1 MCPLLVTSTL
11 VCGGRNQTGAA
22 PLGGAARRSRVTHPL
37 TVRHS
42 GDMPDQGDEEWLWD
56 IDPTV
61 DYITQGGH
69 SAAALQFPDDLL
81 RHSTRVAAL
90 LAAKLGSRCR
100 VYVLAVR
107 PPPGAAVDC
116 QLLCHS
122 LHAKSNHH
130 HAPWPGLRQPQAYT
144 THSRVLHSL
153 PCRCSEH
160 QHVPISFYLQDTAY
174 NPLAVDEVAAQHVS
188 AGCVVSGT
196 GVSGCY
202 HQPLR
207 GKRGSSTHQFA
218 A

>member
-130 HAPWPGLRQPQAYT
+130 HAPWPGLPLTSASGLHHPQPGLAACPAGVLNASMSPSPSTCRTRLT
-144 THSRVLHSL
+144 TRLPLTRWQHSMYQ
-153 PCRCSEH
+153 P
-160 QHVPISFYLQDTAY
+160 
-174 NPLAVDEVAAQHVS
+174 VAW
-188 AGCVVSGT
+188 
-196 GVSGCY
+196 
-202 HQPLR
+202 
-207 GKRGSSTHQFA
+207 
-218 A
+218 